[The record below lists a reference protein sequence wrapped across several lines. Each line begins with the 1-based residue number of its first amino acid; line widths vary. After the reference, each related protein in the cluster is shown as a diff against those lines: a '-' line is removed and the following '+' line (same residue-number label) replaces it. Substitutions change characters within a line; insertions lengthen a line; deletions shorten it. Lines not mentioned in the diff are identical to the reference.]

1 MSTVTRP
8 PRRAAISR
16 RAHPTP
22 EVIPAEQR
30 IVIRN
35 VSWELYDLLSDAVD
49 ERQHVFL
56 AYDGKDLEI
65 LTKGRIHEDYREFFG
80 RLVNV
85 LAFELRIRCRGLGE
99 TTWKRP
105 EIMRGL
111 ESDLAY
117 YFTPK
122 KLAADAKAQARKSN
136 KIADYPNPDL
146 AIEIDISPSEIDR
159 PAIYAALKVPE
170 LWRFDAESLVIEH
183 LQKDGTYAPVES
195 SRFLPVRAEEVYR
208 WVAVEDTNDELAWE
222 QRLREWVRAELAP
235 RRNA

>member
-8 PRRAAISR
+8 PRRAATSR
-16 RAHPTP
+16 RAHRTP
-22 EVIPAEQR
+22 EVILAEQR

-35 VSWELYDLLSDAVD
+35 VSWDLYDLLADAID
-49 ERQHVFL
+49 ERQHVHL

-65 LTKGRIHEDYREFFG
+65 MTKGRMHEVYRAFFV
-80 RLVNV
+80 RLVNA
-85 LAFELRIRCRGLGE
+85 LTFELRIRCSDLGE

-111 ESDLAY
+111 ESDLCY
-117 YFTPK
+117 YFTAK
-122 KLAADAKAQARKSN
+122 KLAADAKSRARKSN
-136 KIADYPNPDL
+136 KLADYPNPDM

-159 PAIYAALKVPE
+159 PAISAALKVPE
-170 LWRFDAESLVIEH
+170 LWRFDGESLVIEQ

-195 SRFLPVRAEEVYR
+195 SRFLPARAEEVYR
-208 WVAVEDTNDELAWE
+208 WVGVEDTNDELAWE

-235 RRNA
+235 RRNV